1 VTESDQNIKKLFA
14 GNHGR
19 PGMRSLLSNSA
30 YLTATR
36 VGTQVVRVI
45 YILAIARVLGPELYG
60 LLAYGQSWYMA
71 FLPIALLGLGAIISR
86 EIGRD
91 PSNAP
96 TFLATT
102 ITLRVLAALLAAII
116 SASLGWLLEND
127 ATARQ
132 LLLIFSLAL
141 AGRALAIWAEHVFVA
156 HERSRYVLIHEAIFR
171 PLEVLIG
178 IGLLFSGSG
187 VLALAVLHAIVW
199 WLQAFL
205 SFAVVRA
212 RLVAVVPSWDNVAV
226 GRMLRA
232 TWPIAIA
239 TFIAGWLMQ
248 GPLVLYRHQP
258 GVTEA
263 ALGQLALP
271 LQMVMVLST
280 IPWSVGTAALPIL
293 ARSVE
298 RGDQKDTLFL
308 EMMTR
313 IAILGGCVAGIV
325 GLAFA
330 EPLTVWVFGQR
341 FAEGGKLLGL
351 AVWLMIPLTIGTAA
365 SPSLLARGHRWSL
378 VVGSLVGVLLLIV
391 LIPPLVQYLGA
402 VGALAAAGA
411 GLTSW
416 AMILYAFHRG
426 QSRPRFGLALLR
438 PSAVL
443 VIVAG
448 TYLGLKFAL
457 GPIGAVA
464 VALAIGVPAAR
475 LMGALTAVE
484 WAHVGRLL
492 RMQS

>member
-1 VTESDQNIKKLFA
+1 MTESDQILKKLFA
-14 GNHGR
+14 GDHGR

-30 YLTATR
+30 YLTVTR
-36 VGTQVVRVI
+36 FGTLVVRVI
-45 YILAIARVLGPELYG
+45 YVLVIARVLGPELYG

-71 FLPIALLGLGAIISR
+71 FFPIALLGLGAIISR

-91 PSNAP
+91 PSNTP
-96 TFLATT
+96 IFLATT
-102 ITLRVLAALLAAII
+102 ITLRMVAALLAAIV
-116 SASLGWLLEND
+116 SASLGWHLEPD
-127 ATARQ
+127 ATLRQ

-141 AGRALAIWAEHVFVA
+141 AGRAMAIWAEHVFVA
-156 HERSRYVLIHEAIFR
+156 HERSGYVLIQEAIFR
-171 PLEVLIG
+171 PSEVLIG
-178 IGLLFSGSG
+178 IGLLFWGSG
-187 VLALAVLHAIVW
+187 VVALAVLHAIVW

-212 RLVAVVPSWDNVAV
+212 RLVSVALSWDSAAV
-226 GRMLRA
+226 RRVLRA

-239 TFIAGWLMQ
+239 ALMAGWLMQ

-263 ALGQLALP
+263 ALGQLALA
-271 LQMVMVLST
+271 LQMVVVLST
-280 IPWSVGTAALPIL
+280 FPGSIGMAALPIL
-293 ARSVE
+293 ARSIE
-298 RGDQKDTLFL
+298 RGDQKDILFL

-313 IAILGGCVAGIV
+313 IAILGGCMAGVI

-330 EPLTVWVFGQR
+330 EPLTVWVFGQQY
-341 FAEGGKLLGL
+341 AEGGKLLGS

-391 LIPPLVQYLGA
+391 LTPPLVQYLGA
-402 VGALAAAGA
+402 VGALAAAGT

-416 AMILYAFHRG
+416 ALILYSFHRG
-426 QSRPRFGLALLR
+426 QSRPRFGFALLR

-448 TYLGLKFAL
+448 TYLGLECAL
-457 GPIGAVA
+457 GPMGAVA
-464 VALAIGVPAAR
+464 VALTICIPATR

-484 WAHVGRLL
+484 WSRVGRLL